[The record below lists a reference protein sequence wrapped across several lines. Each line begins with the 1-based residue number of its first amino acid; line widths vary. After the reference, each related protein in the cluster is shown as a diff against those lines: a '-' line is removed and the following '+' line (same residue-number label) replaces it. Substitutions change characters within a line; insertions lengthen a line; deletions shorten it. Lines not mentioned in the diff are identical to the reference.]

1 MGKSK
6 KTKIEP
12 PAQPTQQQFMGTQVK
27 QDGQTV
33 ANISRGSDGR
43 LYTDITTPT
52 AQKAVQDYNTSALYT
67 PGQNVYRT
75 VSGTPTL
82 DEAKAKTGYQD
93 YLKNVSVQTQGR
105 QGYNNSN
112 PWPAFNIGNA
122 NRYTPIESYDSWL
135 SKNRNNYMYT
145 PTTQELVGTTP
156 ASGLNVDLNNYVQSQ
171 GNLAS
176 EARTK
181 LGGLNTQITD
191 AINNAN
197 VVDPAFQQQLNDN
210 MAARMRLGSDS
221 YDQQYNDNTL
231 ALANNMAKRFG
242 SLNSSAYQATQ
253 GRLDDS
259 YNKGMADLVDRNL
272 LARTA
277 EQNNLAALKQQNIQN
292 LTNDRGY
299 YSNINNNYGNQLGS
313 ALNYFSGNSYTQ
325 PNMPSAALQA
335 VSADQ
340 QQNALNN
347 SANNAYYQNYLGY
360 ANAQNQANQS
370 TPWWQSAIQAGLG
383 LIL

>member
-12 PAQPTQQQFMGTQVK
+12 PAPPTQQQFMGTQVK

-67 PGQNVYRT
+67 PGQNIYRT

-82 DEAKAKTGYQD
+82 DEAKAKTGYQN
-93 YLKNVSVQTQGR
+93 YLKNAMVQIQGR
-105 QGYNNSN
+105 QGYKNYN
-112 PWPAFNIGNA
+112 PWPILGNV
-122 NRYTPIESYDSWL
+122 NRYTPVESYDSWL
-135 SKNRNNYMYT
+135 SKNRDNYMYT

-221 YDQQYNDNTL
+221 YDRQYNDNTL

-259 YNKGMADLVDRNL
+259 YNKGMADLIDRNL

-370 TPWWQSAIQAGLG
+370 KPWWQSAIQAGLG

>member
-12 PAQPTQQQFMGTQVK
+12 PAPPTQQQFMGTQVK

-67 PGQNVYRT
+67 PGQNIYRT

-82 DEAKAKTGYQD
+82 DEAKAKTGYQN
-93 YLKNVSVQTQGR
+93 YLKNASMQTQGR
-105 QGYNNSN
+105 INFKNYN
-112 PWPAFNIGNA
+112 PWPILGNV
-122 NRYTPIESYDSWL
+122 NRYTPVESYDSWL
-135 SKNRNNYMYT
+135 SKNRDNYMYT

-259 YNKGMADLVDRNL
+259 YNKGMADLIDRNL

-370 TPWWQSAIQAGLG
+370 KPWWQSAIQAGLG